1 MESTIQLNETDIENW
16 TYYYFDYIINVNN
29 LNLDNTKSFI
39 RWEVMPRFFWHRIQN
54 SIGFKVFTCYFH
66 KVDRYIRKYDRNK
79 CLVLFHSDEK
89 YERIVDRIK
98 YIMLQNKISDVYS
111 YKYLKMKI
119 NSDALSL
126 EKTVNMHNLVLLVNS
141 VLNKNHNHYCFQVL
155 F

>member
-39 RWEVMPRFFWHRIQN
+39 RWEVMPRFFLHRIQN
-54 SIGFKVFTCYFH
+54 SIGFKVFTCYFD

-79 CLVLFHSDEK
+79 YLVLFHSDEK

>member
-39 RWEVMPRFFWHRIQN
+39 RWEVMPRCFWHRIQN
-54 SIGFKVFTCYFH
+54 SIGFKVFTCYFD

-79 CLVLFHSDEK
+79 YLVLFYSDEK

>member
-1 MESTIQLNETDIENW
+1 
-16 TYYYFDYIINVNN
+16 
-29 LNLDNTKSFI
+29 
-39 RWEVMPRFFWHRIQN
+39 
-54 SIGFKVFTCYFH
+54 
-66 KVDRYIRKYDRNK
+66 
-79 CLVLFHSDEK
+79 
-89 YERIVDRIK
+89 
-98 YIMLQNKISDVYS
+98 MLQNKISDVYS